1 MVIRNAPGLVL
12 DVPLV
17 IVPLAANPIKE
28 LSTGTEIEDEVEV
41 MSGLKVID
49 ETADVR
55 VTGGNSFK
63 DGDLVSDLP
72 DRVR

>member
-17 IVPLAANPIKE
+17 VVPLAANPIKE
-28 LSTGTEIEDEVEV
+28 LSTGTQVKDQVEV
-41 MSGLKVID
+41 MSGLEVVD
-49 ETADVR
+49 ETADIR
-55 VTGGNSFK
+55 VTGGDSFE